1 MQFLVNIDVEMPAA
15 TPQEVKDD
23 LRVRENARAVEL
35 IKAGKLRRIWR
46 IVGQTANYGIWE
58 ADTLE
63 ELHANL
69 GSLPMYPYF
78 KVKVTPL
85 IAHPATEAWN
95 KATNNSPLP
104 PL

>member
-1 MQFLVNIDVEMPAA
+1 MLFLVNIDVEMPAA

-23 LRVRENARAVEL
+23 LRTRENARAMEL

-46 IVGQTANYGIWE
+46 IVCHTANYGIWE

-63 ELHANL
+63 ELHANI
-69 GSLPMYPYF
+69 GSLPMSPYF

-85 IAHPATEAWN
+85 IAHPVTEAWSKVN
-95 KATNNSPLP
+95 GAMP
-104 PL
+104 PF